1 MMIAKLKDNKNKIA
15 ILFIWFPILFAI
27 NSNLTDI
34 LYFSQSNIE
43 NINAIR
49 IFLYLIS
56 FVFLVFYFFLN
67 FKKIEIF
74 RSIFFLYLLIFIIQS
89 NFLFSENFLKFIFNY
104 KIFFS
109 ADIPSIEEYISNL
122 NIGLEV
128 QSLYMMI
135 GTFAALL
142 YYINFNHNK
151 FQNIIKLQIIISS
164 FVIIIIYLYFTFY
177 LMKDFLFNQDRNIIL
192 LYYSDYL
199 IHNDFF
205 GHEMT
210 RSTGISR
217 ILGMISI
224 IAILFF
230 FRFRNNLAKIFCAL
244 FIIIINAII
253 ILLASRFAIYSCIII
268 TLLIILFIKSPYL
281 KKLIVIILVS
291 IIPYLTQHIIKEYK
305 LFNLISKSTSLEK
318 PSFSNNYFNNKNYRK
333 IKKRFIDDNHIE
345 HQRNLIKHNKEK
357 NSIEIDTTGRT
368 EIWKRIYGLY
378 LDNKINLWIGNG
390 FQADRKLLKDGISK
404 YYGSNVSNALLNI
417 FICSGIV
424 GVFIFFHINIKILI
438 RIFHFIFIKKI
449 YKNINTNFELIISIN
464 ILLFLYLRCL
474 VENSIS
480 YYNLDFLIFLMCLYI
495 IDREKKII

>member
-1 MMIAKLKDNKNKIA
+1 M
-15 ILFIWFPILFAI
+15 
-27 NSNLTDI
+27 
-34 LYFSQSNIE
+34 
-43 NINAIR
+43 
-49 IFLYLIS
+49 
-56 FVFLVFYFFLN
+56 N

-89 NFLFSENFLKFIFNY
+89 NFLFSENFIKFIFNY

-142 YYINFNHNK
+142 YYINFNNNK

-164 FVIIIIYLYFTFY
+164 LIIIIIYLYFTFN
-177 LMKDFLFNQDRNIIL
+177 LMKDFLFNKDNDLIL

-199 IHNDFF
+199 IHNDVF
-205 GHEMT
+205 GHVMI

-224 IAILFF
+224 VALLFL
-230 FRFRNNLAKIFCAL
+230 FRFRNNVAKIFCAL
-244 FIIIINAII
+244 FIIIINTII

-268 TLLIILFIKSPYL
+268 TFLIILFIKSPYL

-291 IIPYLTQHIIKEYK
+291 IIPYLTQYIIKEYR
-305 LFNLISKSTSLEK
+305 LFNLISKSKNIEK
-318 PSFSNNYFNNKNYRK
+318 SYDFFNDKNYQE
-333 IKKRFIDDNHIE
+333 IKKKFIQDKNIG
-345 HQRNLIKHNKEK
+345 IKRDLLKLSKEK

-368 EIWKRIYGLY
+368 EIWKRLYGLY
-378 LDNKINLWIGNG
+378 LNNKINLWIGNG
-390 FQADRKLLKDGISK
+390 FQADRKLLKGGISK

-417 FICSGIV
+417 FACSGIV
-424 GVFIFFHINIKILI
+424 GVIIFIFINIKILI
-438 RIFHFIFIKKI
+438 RIFQFIFIKKI
-449 YKNINTNFELIISIN
+449 YKNFNANFELIISIN